1 MRTTNRTYRTVAPED
16 LSPRGFWVMLDGVED
31 PYNFGY
37 SVRSLYAAGGDGILL
52 PERNWMTAAG
62 TVARSSAGTSEKIDI
77 RIVSSP
83 EVSVSVFR
91 SAGYRILAAEIK
103 NSESLYHT
111 DLQLPL
117 MFIIG
122 GEKRG
127 ISGSLLSLCDK
138 NVRIDYGRPFRGS
151 LSAAATS
158 AVIGFEVMRY
168 NEVNAK

>member
-37 SVRSLYAAGGDGILL
+37 SVRSLYAAGVDGILL

-127 ISGSLLSLCDK
+127 ISGSLLELADIRVK
-138 NVRIDYGRPFRGS
+138 IEYANEFRAS
-151 LSAAATS
+151 LSAASATTMF
-158 AVIGFEVMRY
+158 AYEIMRQ
-168 NEVNAK
+168 NKK